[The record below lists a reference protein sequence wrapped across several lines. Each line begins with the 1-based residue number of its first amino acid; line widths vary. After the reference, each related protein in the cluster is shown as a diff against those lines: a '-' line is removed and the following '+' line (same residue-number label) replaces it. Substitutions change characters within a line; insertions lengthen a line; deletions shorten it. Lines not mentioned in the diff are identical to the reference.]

1 MWEVHLEREKWREN
15 RLAITIITT
24 IIITVITVITVIV
37 INIIMIES

>member
-24 IIITVITVITVIV
+24 IIVIIIITVIIV
-37 INIIMIES
+37 IIIMIGS

>member
-24 IIITVITVITVIV
+24 IIIITVITVI
-37 INIIMIES
+37 IMIGS